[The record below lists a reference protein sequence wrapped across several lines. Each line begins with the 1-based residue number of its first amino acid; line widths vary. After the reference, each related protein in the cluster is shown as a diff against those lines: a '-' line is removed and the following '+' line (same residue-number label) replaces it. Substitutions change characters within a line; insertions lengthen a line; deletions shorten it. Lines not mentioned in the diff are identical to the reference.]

1 VTNPLLLI
9 VAALVIT
16 GLGELAALLG
26 ILFRYAIPRSP
37 KIFHVLL
44 FVPMVSASL
53 SCFVLA
59 WIALTGEQQAA
70 GVDEKRSAWS
80 SSLPRARFTGFW
92 FRMRSITIFVAAD
105 APCRASSGG
114 SL

>member
-1 VTNPLLLI
+1 MTNPLLLI

-70 GVDEKRSAWS
+70 GVNEETLRVV
-80 SSLPRARFTGFW
+80 FF
-92 FRMRSITIFVAAD
+92 
-105 APCRASSGG
+105 ASEGAVYWILVSYAVYHHLRGRRCPV
-114 SL
+114 